1 MKKDIPIL
9 EYTLLIAIVMGALVF
24 FIRLKTEDTDF
35 CRKVFNG
42 LVKGSYGVQKFIDW
56 EKLKAMK
63 VDVGATYIQFTIE
76 KQRSDYKKAFI
87 KYLSLGFRQAG
98 GKLNL
103 FTNWRIY
110 PVRKESP
117 DRIEL
122 SNGVYDKYSDK
133 TVVAAD
139 YRGKIIL
146 FTISKYGKR
155 KLIAIQWKETD
166 ATNAND
172 R

>member
-9 EYTLLIAIVMGALVF
+9 EYAVLIVIVMGALAF
-24 FIRLKTEDTDF
+24 FIRMKSADIDF
-35 CRKVFNG
+35 CRRVFSD
-42 LVKGSYGVQKFIDW
+42 LVKGSYAVQKFIDW
-56 EKLKAMK
+56 ENLKAMGI
-63 VDVGATYIQFTIE
+63 DVGATYRGFPDE
-76 KQRSDYKKAFI
+76 KKRADYKNSFI
-87 KYLSLGFRQAG
+87 KNLSFGFKRAG
-98 GKLNL
+98 GTLNS
-103 FTNWRIY
+103 FTNWRI
-110 PVRKESP
+110 R
-117 DRIEL
+117 
-122 SNGVYDKYSDK
+122 DKYSDK